1 MRARAATLLLAA
13 LLALTPS
20 LGQALVH
27 RRSVG
32 PVILDLGPLPPPPVA
47 PGPPVP
53 AADDVVTP
61 STPQNDTA
69 PESLE
74 VIAAPLAAEPVYPT
88 YPQPLSPLVQT
99 LNAQTDAPGED
110 RAAMITP
117 PPVSSVALLVA
128 YFHPTLAEDDALLA
142 PRPIESMPAPAPQ
155 TSDPP
160 KSDPPLPLLRGAV
173 IWIWRLLFLSGFG
186 AILLLFQRYRSRI
199 RLPATPNA
207 SNKPAAAETENA
219 PEIAMSRISRVTR
232 PTPAPAV
239 DSLSLLNGKP
249 PAMEPR
255 LSAPKDL
262 GLIEPGTAKPLR
274 TPTGSS

>member
-1 MRARAATLLLAA
+1 MRARAVTLLLAA

-20 LGQALVH
+20 LGQARVH

-32 PVILDLGPLPPPPVA
+32 PVILDLGPLPPLPVA

-88 YPQPLSPLVQT
+88 YSQPLSALVQT

-110 RAAMITP
+110 RAAMIAP
-117 PPVSSVALLVA
+117 PASSVALLVA
-128 YFHPTLAEDDALLA
+128 YFHPTFAEDDALLA
-142 PRPIESMPAPAPQ
+142 PKPIESTPAPASQ

-207 SNKPAAAETENA
+207 SNKPAAAETESA
-219 PEIAMSRISRVTR
+219 PEIAISRISRVTR

>member
-20 LGQALVH
+20 LGQARVH

-47 PGPPVP
+47 PGPPVLG
-53 AADDVVTP
+53 ADDVVAP

-74 VIAAPLAAEPVYPT
+74 VIAAPLVAEPVYPT
-88 YPQPLSPLVQT
+88 YSQPLSPLVQT

-110 RAAMITP
+110 RAAMIAP
-117 PPVSSVALLVA
+117 PASSVALLVA
-128 YFHPTLAEDDALLA
+128 YFHPTFAEDHALLA
-142 PRPIESMPAPAPQ
+142 PRPIEAMPAPASQ

-186 AILLLFQRYRSRI
+186 AILLLAQRYRSRI
-199 RLPATPNA
+199 GAKTPKTSKQPDA
-207 SNKPAAAETENA
+207 KETTNVQESA
-219 PEIAMSRISRVTR
+219 IARISRVTR

>member
-20 LGQALVH
+20 LGQARVH

-47 PGPPVP
+47 PGPPVLG
-53 AADDVVTP
+53 ADDVVAP

-74 VIAAPLAAEPVYPT
+74 VIAAPLVAEPVYPT
-88 YPQPLSPLVQT
+88 YSQPLSPLVQT

-128 YFHPTLAEDDALLA
+128 YFHPTFAEDHALLA
-142 PRPIESMPAPAPQ
+142 PRPIEAMPAPASQ

-186 AILLLFQRYRSRI
+186 AMLLLVQRYRSRI
-199 RLPATPNA
+199 RLPATPTPQN
-207 SNKPAAAETENA
+207 NPAAAETEA
-219 PEIAMSRISRVTR
+219 RRRSRYRAYR
-232 PTPAPAV
+232 A
-239 DSLSLLNGKP
+239 
-249 PAMEPR
+249 
-255 LSAPKDL
+255 
-262 GLIEPGTAKPLR
+262 
-274 TPTGSS
+274 